1 MKKNIILTAFLLMGM
16 LFGANAQDPYIEGFY
31 ERHGE
36 GQYTLTDVH
45 THRIYLNGRTVLPE
59 TIHGEKK
66 RILCDNIHATMVQ
79 FSFEKAT
86 TDCPSRWANGFTFQY
101 WDEDNN
107 KWKTDVEACKNQST
121 SYSQKDMVIMLVLDY
136 SGSMKDN
143 IPRLQT
149 SAINFIN
156 SVSDVSDGNVHIG
169 IIAFSGMDLAQN
181 QVFPITPLAGG
192 NKDQF
197 VRFIRDSDKGKE
209 TALYY
214 SMDKAI
220 KMMED
225 YVLRK
230 GFSEDNFNGTC
241 MITFTDGLD
250 NASIN
255 DDISVSMHRGRKNEY
270 LAYISTQLKGNS
282 RKKILNQYV
291 EPFIIGYTGSE
302 EFTSEDIAF
311 FREVLQQ
318 TTPDENHFKLATRF
332 EEVEEYFRYI
342 TQQLTERWET
352 LNMYVG
358 ESQYGKVRWVLNC
371 GETRSE
377 RKPDPRPDPNPVGR
391 RSPWF
396 GISAEVGATRL
407 GINDY
412 TEPFGGINLDMA
424 FSINNTIAV
433 GGRVGIMIGECYYY
447 DYYYDDDYYDV
458 VMGIILGPEVKIT
471 FPNNSAVIAG
481 IGGGA
486 VNEHGVVSLRAGYK
500 TRKSFFVTTETLFG
514 DNQVGFGLGL
524 GFSFGGKQRNR

>member
-1 MKKNIILTAFLLMGM
+1 MKRLYLTVFFLLGLLMG
-16 LFGANAQDPYIEGFY
+16 ASAQDYYIEGFY

-45 THRIYLNGRTVLPE
+45 THGIYLNGRTVLPE
-59 TIHGEKK
+59 AIHGVKN
-66 RILCDNIHATMVQ
+66 RILCDNIVATMVQ
-79 FSFEKAT
+79 FSFDKAT

-143 IPRLQT
+143 IPRLQS

-181 QVFPITPLAGG
+181 QVFPITPLDRS
-192 NKDQF
+192 NKDKF
-197 VRFIRDSDKGKE
+197 VRFIRDSNKGKE

-225 YVLRK
+225 YVSRK

-255 DDISVSMHRGRKNEY
+255 DNISVSMHRGRKNEY

-318 TTPDENHFKLATRF
+318 TTPDESHFKLASRF

-358 ESQYGKVRWVLNC
+358 ESQYGRVRWVLNC
-371 GETRSE
+371 GNVSLPEPI
-377 RKPDPRPDPNPVGR
+377 PDPKPISGM

-396 GISAEVGATRL
+396 GISAEVGALRL
-407 GINDY
+407 DDIEY
-412 TEPFGGINLDMA
+412 AKAFGGVNLDMA
-424 FSINNTIAV
+424 FSINNTFAV
-433 GGRVGIMIGECYYY
+433 GGRLGLMFGERWDGYYY
-447 DYYYDDDYYDV
+447 YGEHC
-458 VMGIILGPEVKIT
+458 MGMLIGPEVKIT

-481 IGGGA
+481 LGGGS
-486 VNEHGVVSLRAGYK
+486 VCGGGVFFLRAGYK
-500 TRKSFFVTTETLFG
+500 TRKSFFLTTELLTEG
-514 DNQVGFGLGL
+514 NDVGFGVGL
-524 GFSFGGKQRNR
+524 GFSFGGKIRK

>member
-1 MKKNIILTAFLLMGM
+1 MKKCIILTTILLLGMVMCAF
-16 LFGANAQDPYIEGFY
+16 AQEYYIEGFY

-45 THRIYLNGRTVLPE
+45 THGIYLNGRTVLPE
-59 TIHGEKK
+59 TIRGTKN
-66 RILCDNIHATMVQ
+66 RILCDNIEATMVQ
-79 FSFEKAT
+79 FSFDKAT
-86 TDCPSRWANGFTFQY
+86 TDCPNRWGNGFTFQY
-101 WDEDNN
+101 WDEDNS
-107 KWKTDVEACKNQST
+107 KWKTDVEACKSQST

-143 IPRLQT
+143 IPRLQS

-156 SVSDVSDGNVHIG
+156 SVSAVSDGNVHIG
-169 IIAFSGMDLAQN
+169 INAFSGMDLAQN
-181 QVFPITPLAGG
+181 QVFPITPLDRN

-197 VRFIRDSDKGKE
+197 VRFIRDSSKGKE

-225 YVLRK
+225 YVARK
-230 GFSEDNFNGTC
+230 GFSENNFNGTC

-255 DDISVSMHRGRKNEY
+255 DNISVSMHRGRKNEY
-270 LAYISTQLKGNS
+270 LAYISQQLKGNS

-302 EFTSEDIAF
+302 NFTNEDIAF

-318 TTPDENHFKLATRF
+318 TTPDESHFKLASRF

-342 TQQLTERWET
+342 TQQLTERWEN

-358 ESQYGKVRWVLNC
+358 ESQYGRVRWVLNC
-371 GETRSE
+371 GEARHPE
-377 RKPDPRPDPNPVGR
+377 PLPAPKPVSGK

-396 GISAEVGATRL
+396 GISLEAGATGL
-407 GINDY
+407 SDI
-412 TEPFGGINLDMA
+412 EMASPFGGINLDMA
-424 FSINNTIAV
+424 FSVSNTVAI
-433 GGRVGIMIGECYYY
+433 GGRLGLMIGEYWYGY
-447 DYYYDDDYYDV
+447 GWET
-458 VMGIILGPEVKIT
+458 VMGFLVGPDVKFT

-481 IGGGA
+481 FGFGA
-486 VNEHGVVSLRAGYK
+486 VNGSGAMYPLRLGYK
-500 TRKSFFVTTETLFG
+500 TRKSFFVTSELLISGG
-514 DNQVGFGLGL
+514 DVGFGVGL
-524 GFSFGGKQRNR
+524 GFSFGGKNR